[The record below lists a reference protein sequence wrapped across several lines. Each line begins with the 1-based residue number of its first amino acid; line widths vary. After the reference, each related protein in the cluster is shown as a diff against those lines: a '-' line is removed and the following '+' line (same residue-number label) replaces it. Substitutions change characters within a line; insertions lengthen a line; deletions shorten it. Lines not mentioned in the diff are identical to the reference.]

1 MVLSFIFPD
10 YTCFIPRIK
19 ECPVPD
25 SMGFALTKGGLQ
37 MRLEVL
43 TEYFTRYGGVAIF
56 TIVFLEYMNLPGF
69 PAGIIM
75 PLSGI
80 MAAKGNIGFVQVM
93 ILSLLA
99 GLLGSLVL
107 YGLGRGG
114 GELFLNKYIRRF
126 PKQKDCIE
134 KNLKWIREKG
144 CIGVFLG
151 KLIPMFRTLIS
162 IPAGVVKMP
171 LDKYVL
177 SSACGIFIWN
187 FVFVGAGYVLGDEVF
202 SILGKVGF

>member
-1 MVLSFIFPD
+1 MSSSG
-10 YTCFIPRIK
+10 K
-19 ECPVPD
+19 
-25 SMGFALTKGGLQ
+25 GLT
-37 MRLEVL
+37 R
-43 TEYFTRYGGVAIF
+43 
-56 TIVFLEYMNLPGF
+56 PF
-69 PAGIIM
+69 PAVPM
-75 PLSGI
+75 T
-80 MAAKGNIGFVQVM
+80 
-93 ILSLLA
+93 A
-99 GLLGSLVL
+99 GS
-107 YGLGRGG
+107 
-114 GELFLNKYIRRF
+114 
-126 PKQKDCIE
+126 
-134 KNLKWIREKG
+134 WIREKG